1 MKLLT
6 LTLSI
11 LLLFIACDDTKIS
24 NISPTD
30 KIKATNPEKLT
41 LEDTQKGKLTIQ
53 HIIKNS
59 GNFKNI
65 DPKEEEILKNLIVTS
80 ETKNIKILFFFTTW
94 CEPCEGIIPHL
105 ENLRQQF
112 NEAITI
118 YGISVDDFV
127 ENSDNFKQVLEAF
140 AQQNNIQFPMI
151 VDSNRFKFLEMLNGI
166 EGVPLLALYDE
177 NGSYI
182 IHYLGA
188 APEEM
193 IEFDILQR
201 LEKR

>member
-1 MKLLT
+1 MRLIT
-6 LTLSI
+6 LTLSV
-11 LLLFIACDDTKIS
+11 LFFFIACNDTQTS
-24 NISPTD
+24 SVSTD
-30 KIKATNPEKLT
+30 KSKTTQLEKLA
-41 LEDTQKGKLTIQ
+41 LEDTQKGKL
-53 HIIKNS
+53 IIHQITKNN

-80 ETKNIKILFFFTTW
+80 DTKNIKILFFFTTW

-112 NEAITI
+112 NETITI
-118 YGISVDDFV
+118 YGIPVDDFV
-127 ENSDNFKQVLEAF
+127 ENSDNFNQVLEVF

-151 VDSNRFKFLEMLNGI
+151 LDSKRLKFLESLNGI

-188 APEEM
+188 IPEEM
-193 IEFDILQR
+193 IEFDLLQKI
-201 LEKR
+201 EKR

>member
-1 MKLLT
+1 MKHLILT
-6 LTLSI
+6 FSI
-11 LLLFIACDDTKIS
+11 LLLFIACSDTKTS
-24 NISPTD
+24 STDAKTTSPSL
-30 KIKATNPEKLT
+30 KKLT

-53 HIIKNS
+53 QITENK

-65 DPKEEEILKNLIVTS
+65 EPKEEETLKNLILTS
-80 ETKNIKILFFFTTW
+80 DSKNIKILFFFTTW

-112 NEAITI
+112 NDEITI
-118 YGISVDDFV
+118 YGIPIDDFM
-127 ENSDNFKQVLEAF
+127 EKSNNFNQTLETF
-140 AQQNNIQFPMI
+140 IKQNNIQFPMI
-151 VDSNRFKFLEMLNGI
+151 VDSNRLKFLQSLNGI

-188 APEEM
+188 IPEEM
-193 IEFDILQR
+193 IEFDLLQKI
-201 LEKR
+201 EKR

>member
-1 MKLLT
+1 MKHII

-11 LLLFIACDDTKIS
+11 LLLFIACDNTKTASGDKTKSS
-24 NISPTD
+24 NLT
-30 KIKATNPEKLT
+30 KLT

-53 HIIKNS
+53 QITKNN

-65 DPKEEEILKNLIVTS
+65 DPKEEETLKNLIITS
-80 ETKNIKILFFFTTW
+80 DTKNIKILFFFTTW

-112 NEAITI
+112 NEAISI
-118 YGISVDDFV
+118 YGIPIDDFI
-127 ENSDNFKQVLEAF
+127 ENSDDFNQVLEVF
-140 AQQNNIQFPMI
+140 SRQNNIQFPLI
-151 VDSNRFKFLEMLNGI
+151 VDSKRLKFLQALNGI
-166 EGVPLLALYDE
+166 EGVPLLALYDK

-188 APEEM
+188 VPEEM
-193 IEFDILQR
+193 IEFDL
-201 LEKR
+201 LEKIEKR

>member
-1 MKLLT
+1 MKHII

-11 LLLFIACDDTKIS
+11 LLLFIACDNTKTASSDKTKSS
-24 NISPTD
+24 NL
-30 KIKATNPEKLT
+30 KKLT

-53 HIIKNS
+53 QITKNN

-65 DPKEEEILKNLIVTS
+65 DPKEEEIFKNFIITS
-80 ETKNIKILFFFTTW
+80 DTKNIKILFFFTTW

-112 NEAITI
+112 NEAISI
-118 YGISVDDFV
+118 YGIPIDDFI
-127 ENSDNFKQVLEAF
+127 ENSDDFNQVLEVF
-140 AQQNNIQFPMI
+140 ARENNIQFPII
-151 VDSNRFKFLEMLNGI
+151 VDSKRLKFLQTLNGI
-166 EGVPLLALYDE
+166 EGVPLLVLYDK

-188 APEEM
+188 VPEEM
-193 IEFDILQR
+193 IEFDL
-201 LEKR
+201 LEKIEKR